1 MKAVFLIFKNLTLTN
16 QLLVLLGVFGVPF
29 CSYVIYDD
37 LTSTTDPVS
46 DTSEVASDGPSLLI
60 PPIGEQPE
68 VVMPRKSELYDESL
82 ERMEKWERGDR
93 EIKDPFK
100 EIMDKDYFEAEG
112 SRVETDSGKY
122 DAEHD
127 PESSK
132 LESRYA
138 SWLAEKEVKERDD
151 KSLTTRQTRERV
163 EVVVKGHRVES
174 KEHSAESEGHGAE
187 GNGHRAESNGQGAGS
202 GSANMEFS
210 FYSKGGTG
218 DDEPN
223 GSTPSE
229 IVSVVVHN
237 DQEVG
242 NQASLRVRLTE
253 SVTIGEQTM
262 PENSIIWGNVAFGRD
277 RVRISFTNIEV
288 GGKIISFSREAY
300 GKDGLEGIPI
310 NEIPGA
316 GEVLKD
322 AKRDGLVAV
331 RGRSRVV
338 RDLADGLDAITD
350 SDKKIVFRDGYP
362 FYLK

>member
-46 DTSEVASDGPSLLI
+46 DTNEVASDGPSLLI
-60 PPIGEQPE
+60 PAIGEQPE

-82 ERMEKWERGDR
+82 ERIEKWERGDR

-112 SRVETDSGKY
+112 RRVETDSGKY
-122 DAEHD
+122 DTAHD

-138 SWLAEKEVKERDD
+138 SWLAEKEVKERDE

-163 EVVVKGHRVES
+163 EVVVKGQRVGSSGKVGSRQE
-174 KEHSAESEGHGAE
+174 AG
-187 GNGHRAESNGQGAGS
+187 SNGQGAGS
-202 GSANMEFS
+202 GSKSMEFS

-218 DDEPN
+218 NDKPS
-223 GSTPSE
+223 GSTPAE

-242 NQASLRVRLTE
+242 NHASLRVRLTE

-262 PENSIIWGNVAFGRD
+262 PENCIIWGNVAFGRD

-300 GKDGLEGIPI
+300 GKDGLEGISI

-338 RDLADGLDAITD
+338 RDLTDGIDAITD